1 MSHATGM
8 LWSLLGEGQPAGGT
22 AATPLTTGGTE
33 QATVGAEELEVAMS
47 TASRTARSIPGT
59 FRTPVRGY
67 PFAAAP
73 PGVAAP
79 GPEQMATLVREPA
92 NPADPHAIA
101 VWVEPSD
108 AVPWRIGYLDRF
120 VASRLAP
127 LLDSGQQ
134 LTAAIDGWVPEPDER
149 WQRPLLR
156 ILEPA
161 RASAQRVPRGGPAG
175 DDGNAA
181 TPRLWGRPP
190 GVRRRVVAA

>member
-1 MSHATGM
+1 MSHAAGM
-8 LWSLLGEGQPAGGT
+8 LWSLPGERQRPGDT
-22 AATPLTTGGTE
+22 AETTVGTE
-33 QATVGAEELEVAMS
+33 ELKVAMS
-47 TASRTARSIPGT
+47 TASRSTRSTPGT

-73 PGVAAP
+73 PGGAAP
-79 GPEQMATLVREPA
+79 GPDQVATLVREPA

-127 LLDSGQQ
+127 VLDSGQR
-134 LTAAIDGWVPEPDER
+134 LSAAIDGWVPEPDER

-156 ILEPA
+156 IIAPA
-161 RASAQRVPRGGPAG
+161 RATG
-175 DDGNAA
+175 DERSGDGQQATGTEGEDAA

>member
-1 MSHATGM
+1 M
-8 LWSLLGEGQPAGGT
+8 LWSLPGGRQPVGGT
-22 AATPLTTGGTE
+22 AAAPLTTVGTE
-33 QATVGAEELEVAMS
+33 PTPVGTEELEVAMS
-47 TASRTARSIPGT
+47 TASRSTHPTPGT

-79 GPEQMATLVREPA
+79 GPEQVATLVREPA

-101 VWVEPSD
+101 VWVEPSE
-108 AVPWRIGYLDRF
+108 AAPWRIGYLDRL

-134 LTAAIDGWVPEPDER
+134 LSAAIDGWVPEPDER

-161 RASAQRVPRGGPAG
+161 RGTAQWLPRDGQASAEGS
-175 DDGNAA
+175 AA

-190 GVRRRVVAA
+190 GVRRRAVAA

>member
-1 MSHATGM
+1 MAT
-8 LWSLLGEGQPAGGT
+8 E
-22 AATPLTTGGTE
+22 
-33 QATVGAEELEVAMS
+33 
-47 TASRTARSIPGT
+47 T

-73 PGVAAP
+73 PGIAAP
-79 GPEQMATLVREPA
+79 GRGQVASLVREPA

-134 LTAAIDGWVPEPDER
+134 LSAAIDGWIHEPDER

-156 ILEPA
+156 ISAPA
-161 RASAQRVPRGGPAG
+161 QSTGRQRSQDGQDAAG
-175 DDGNAA
+175 AEDEDAVAPG
-181 TPRLWGRPP
+181 LWGRPP
-190 GVRRRVVAA
+190 GVRWRSVAA